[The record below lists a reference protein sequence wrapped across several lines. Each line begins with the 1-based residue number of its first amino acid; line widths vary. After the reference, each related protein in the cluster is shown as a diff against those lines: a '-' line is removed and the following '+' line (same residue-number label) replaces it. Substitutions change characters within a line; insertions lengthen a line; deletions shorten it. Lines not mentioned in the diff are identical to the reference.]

1 MKPLVSILIPAYNA
15 HEWIAATIMSAL
27 RQTWPRKEILVVDD
41 GSTDDTLLIAER
53 FASAQ
58 LIVLKQANQ
67 GAAAARNK
75 ALDYCQGDYIQWLD
89 ADDVLAPTKIAK
101 QLQVLENC
109 RSRRT
114 LSASAW
120 GEFICCLDRANFVPT
135 PLWCDLS
142 PAEWILRKMEHGV
155 YMQTASWLVSRELTE
170 AAGPWDTRLLGD
182 DDGEYFCRVVLASD
196 GVRFV
201 KDARAFYRNSGFS
214 RLSYVG
220 RSDKKVA
227 AHFLSIQLCISH
239 LLSLEDSERSR
250 SASLKF
256 LQRYMTY
263 FYPERRDIVIQ
274 AEKLAM
280 TLGGQ
285 LQVPRL
291 SWKYALIQRLFGWGL
306 AKRVQLL
313 LAKVRWSL
321 IRFWDNALF
330 EWKRRNPLC
339 NIQSRAQ

>member
-1 MKPLVSILIPAYNA
+1 MKPLVSILIPAFNA

-27 RQTWPRKEILVVDD
+27 GQTWPRKEIVVVDD
-41 GSTDDTLLIAER
+41 GSTDDTVLIAQR
-53 FASAQ
+53 FASSQ
-58 LIVLKQANQ
+58 LVVLKQANL

-75 ALDYCQGDYIQWLD
+75 AFDYCQGDYIQWLD
-89 ADDVLAPTKIAK
+89 ADDILAPNKIAK
-101 QLQVLENC
+101 QLQVLDNC
-109 RSRRT
+109 LSKRT

-120 GEFICCLDRANFVPT
+120 GEFIYCLDRASFVPT

-170 AAGPWDTRLLGD
+170 AAGPWDTRLLVD

-201 KDARAFYRNSGFS
+201 KDARTFYRDSGFS

-263 FYPERRDIVIQ
+263 FYPDRGDIVIEAQ
-274 AEKLAM
+274 KLAM

-291 SWKYALIQRLFGWGL
+291 TWKYALIQRLFGWGP
-306 AKRVQLL
+306 AKSAKLMLSQL
-313 LAKVRWSL
+313 KNSM
-321 IRFWDNALF
+321 IRSWDKAMYHL
-330 EWKRRNPLC
+330 ERRYRSSNGDV
-339 NIQSRAQ
+339 